1 MTDKHPMPEP
11 EKVKQTVANLRKT
24 RLEMELF
31 GLEMEEINARLE
43 HEIRQQRLKRV
54 QHSLSLL
61 ADKSHELEQNQIEV
75 LS

>member
-1 MTDKHPMPEP
+1 MSDKHPMPEP
-11 EKVKQTVANLRKT
+11 EKVKQTVVNLRTT

-43 HEIRQQRLKRV
+43 QNIRQQRLKRV

-61 ADKSHELEQNQIEV
+61 VDKSHELEPNPVEV